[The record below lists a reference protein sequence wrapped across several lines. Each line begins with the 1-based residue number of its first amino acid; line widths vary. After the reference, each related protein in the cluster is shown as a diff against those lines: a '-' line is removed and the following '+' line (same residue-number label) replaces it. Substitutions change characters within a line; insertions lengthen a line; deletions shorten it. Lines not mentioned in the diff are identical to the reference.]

1 MDLMILFTSYG
12 CFGNIG
18 DENQIVVTFYN
29 SLQFQ
34 ILYLKL
40 LFRDCLL
47 QGNHKHTNCHLL
59 QRLKTI
65 YIDPKQP
72 MFHPPPFR

>member
-34 ILYLKL
+34 IL
-40 LFRDCLL
+40 
-47 QGNHKHTNCHLL
+47 
-59 QRLKTI
+59 RL
-65 YIDPKQP
+65 
-72 MFHPPPFR
+72 